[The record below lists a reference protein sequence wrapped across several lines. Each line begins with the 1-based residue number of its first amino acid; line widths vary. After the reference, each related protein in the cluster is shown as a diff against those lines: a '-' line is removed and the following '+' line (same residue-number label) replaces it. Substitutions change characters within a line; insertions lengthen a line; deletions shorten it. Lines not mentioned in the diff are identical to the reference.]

1 MAFEIPLAEQK
12 IKPHQV
18 TALHLMI
25 GFALL
30 AAGAFILFV
39 FSSMMLMPFRW
50 DEIAKDSTV
59 NMHSI
64 LWPEYIMMAAGLT
77 ILFISLLKNK
87 WLLKP
92 GNNKIIRVV
101 ELALCAVIAGY
112 SLYTNAMVLAG
123 MFGILSLAIIYSFYA
138 ENTGGQQIA
147 VVIDENGINLPMN
160 VRRRRINWAETEKV
174 LLRHGTLTINCLDNR
189 LYQWITTQNNIDTT
203 AFEAFCI
210 AHIEA
215 AQKDRKKYDW

>member
-138 ENTGGQQIA
+138 ENTGGAANRSGDRRKWYQLTNERTPKAYQLGG
-147 VVIDENGINLPMN
+147 NGESI
-160 VRRRRINWAETEKV
+160 ITA
-174 LLRHGTLTINCLDNR
+174 RHAN
-189 LYQWITTQNNIDTT
+189 Y
-203 AFEAFCI
+203 
-210 AHIEA
+210 
-215 AQKDRKKYDW
+215 